1 MFLRFEEWTRCGRLH
16 LRTCLTDWDMNEELN
31 LSTTTDQFC
40 TDEKLNEE
48 YLTRWHFFRSPRYT
62 SCGLEEDEI
71 KLSGDTEEPPFKP
84 SLWLMVDPKLACS
97 IQYPNMS
104 MSDAQK
110 CTLPY
115 VESQPLSPP
124 LTPLPTTQ
132 ILKGPDWILEESFIS
147 ASPCTE
153 CTFTEGDDDTSDA
166 QELQAVKS
174 RCTPKLK
181 TKRRGPRIS
190 KSRRLHER
198 ILLEK
203 GGWLRPPVNYCILI
217 AMALNCSKN
226 GSLNVQQIYN
236 FMREHFP
243 FFRTAPDGWKNTIR
257 HNLCFSHSFAKTPQQ
272 VSDQGKRKSCLW
284 RLTLDGRFRLRQEIH
299 ALSDG
304 SFEMLRRSMTDPGK
318 IIMGKDW
325 MLFQSGG
332 SKSL

>member
-40 TDEKLNEE
+40 T
-48 YLTRWHFFRSPRYT
+48 
-62 SCGLEEDEI
+62 
-71 KLSGDTEEPPFKP
+71 EPPFKP